1 MTPRKIKFR
10 RGCIALCSV
19 CFSVLF
25 LPGCQS
31 ASVQRVERLEA
42 RLRDKQARIDELAAS
57 LEKVEA
63 DRNVARREA
72 SVLRDELG
80 KLQPSL
86 EVIQAA
92 HSTSRIDRIEV
103 LPLLSGGLDRD
114 DIPGDELISLLIAP
128 QDSTGEIHRIPGRI
142 SVRLTDV
149 SHPSG
154 NEEVASA
161 TFSELGTEALWH
173 SGIVGR
179 GFRVLIPLPAD
190 LEARN
195 LTAHV
200 RFKTNAGDQFDTLH
214 QLQISP
220 ESATATTD

>member
-1 MTPRKIKFR
+1 MTPRKLKLRSR
-10 RGCIALCSV
+10 RVALCSV
-19 CFSVLF
+19 CVSVLF
-25 LPGCQS
+25 LTGCQS
-31 ASVQRVERLEA
+31 ASVQRIEGLEA

-57 LEKVEA
+57 LEQVEA

-72 SVLRDELG
+72 SILRDELG
-80 KLQPSL
+80 KLQPSP

-103 LPLLSGGLDRD
+103 LPLLSGALDRD
-114 DIPGDELISLLIAP
+114 DIPGDEQISLLIAP
-128 QDSTGEIHRIPGRI
+128 KDSNGEVHRVSGEL
-142 SVRLTDV
+142 SVRLTDI
-149 SHPSG
+149 SLPAGS
-154 NEEVASA
+154 EEIVTANFGDA
-161 TFSELGTEALWH
+161 EADGLWH
-173 SGIVGR
+173 NGIVGR

-190 LEARN
+190 LETRS

-200 RFKTNAGDQFDTLH
+200 RFKTNAGDQFYTLH